1 MSLGSLI
8 AKARLDA
15 GLSIDELAARTNIRH
30 SVLLEMEVDNFNNCG
45 GEIYAKGHLKNIAK
59 ALRADTA
66 QFLRLYEEEQGQAV
80 RSMREMLV
88 ETNVIGQE
96 RQQSRYSWKVLLA
109 ISVGTLAIA
118 ALVQIIISN
127 SSSQVR
133 SPVKY
138 QATTSPTSP
147 SAQPSAQSSYSTG
160 TGVSVKVR
168 ATRGKSWLFVSD
180 DQGRSLFSGE
190 ISQGESK
197 EFSSGA
203 TLNLKV
209 GNAGGV
215 DLEVNGKEIGAIGAD
230 GQVVSVSYGVDS

>member
-8 AKARLDA
+8 TKARLDA
-15 GLSIDELAARTNIRH
+15 GLSIDELASRTNIRH
-30 SVLLEMEVDNFNNCG
+30 SVLLEMEIDNFNNCG

-59 ALRADTA
+59 ALRADTDE
-66 QFLRLYEEEQGQAV
+66 FLYLYEQEQGHSV

-88 ETNVIGQE
+88 ESNVIGQE
-96 RQQSRYSWKVLLA
+96 QQHKKYSWKVLLM
-109 ISVGTLAIA
+109 ISVGTLAVA

-133 SPVKY
+133 TPVQY
-138 QATTSPTSP
+138 QVTTSP
-147 SAQPSAQSSYSTG
+147 SATPSAQGSYSTG
-160 TGVSVKVR
+160 TGVNVR
-168 ATRGKSWLFVSD
+168 VQATRGKSWLFVSD
-180 DQGRSLFSGE
+180 DQGQTLFSGE
-190 ISQGESK
+190 ISQGDIK

-215 DLEVNGKEIGAIGAD
+215 DLQVNGKEIGAIGAD